1 MREHLSRRAMLRG
14 AAASL
19 AISTGLRTILAA
31 GDRPAFKI
39 GVCDWS
45 LGQRQ
50 KIEAMALARQVGLD
64 GVEVS
69 FDGGASGDLRSPDV
83 RRAYLAASE
92 REKVEICSLAMGVLN
107 RTPFAADPR
116 AEQWVGEA
124 IDVMVNLRVPAILL
138 PFFMQGEIK
147 DNGELQKATVARL
160 KRLAPRAE
168 KAGVTLAL
176 ETGLNAEEHLRLLDA
191 VGSPAVKIYYDVS
204 NMLRRGYDIY
214 REIPRLGKRI
224 ARVHL
229 KEKGCRLGQGS
240 VDFARVRRALD
251 EIDYRDWLVIEDGM
265 VKGQAV
271 DECYRQ
277 NVRFVRSVFAA
288 G

>member
-1 MREHLSRRAMLRG
+1 MGQPITRRSLLSGLAAGLG
-14 AAASL
+14 AAP
-19 AISTGLRTILAA
+19 GLRALWAA

-39 GVCDWS
+39 GACDWS
-45 LGQRQ
+45 LGRRQ
-50 KIEAMALARQVGLD
+50 QVEALTLARQIGLD

-69 FDGGASGDLRSPDV
+69 FDGGEKNDLRNADV
-83 RRAYLAASE
+83 RRAYQEAAR
-92 REKVEICSLAMGVLN
+92 RENVQLCSLAMGVLN
-107 RTPFAADPR
+107 RTPFASDPR
-116 AEQWVGEA
+116 GEQWVGEA
-124 IDVMVNLRVPAILL
+124 IDVMVQLGVSAILL

-147 DNGELQKATVARL
+147 DDASLQKATVQRL

-176 ETGLNAEEHLRLLDA
+176 ETGLSADEHLRLLDA

-214 REIPRLGKRI
+214 QEIPRLGSRI

-229 KEKGCRLGQGS
+229 KEKGVLLGQGG
-240 VDFARVRRALD
+240 VDFARVRQAL
-251 EIDYRDWLVIEDGM
+251 EVIDYRDWLVIEEGI
-265 VKGQAV
+265 VKGQPV
-271 DECYRQ
+271 DDCFRR
-277 NVRFVRSVFAA
+277 NLRFLRTLFPA